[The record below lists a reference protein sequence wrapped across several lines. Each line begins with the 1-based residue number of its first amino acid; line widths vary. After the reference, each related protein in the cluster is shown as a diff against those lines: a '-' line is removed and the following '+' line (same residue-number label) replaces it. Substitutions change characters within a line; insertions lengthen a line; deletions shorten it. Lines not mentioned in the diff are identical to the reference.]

1 VFVELRLEKVN
12 GVEKKWEMHDAH
24 ALGVK
29 WRQRLISAS
38 LSTSFQCIPVM
49 KKVVKKVKGKKKTRQ
64 IDNILVAFIVEK
76 GYQVRPIP
84 AFAPCPFPPTF

>member
-1 VFVELRLEKVN
+1 MEKVN

-76 GYQVRPIP
+76 GYQVLTLSSISRPLSSP
-84 AFAPCPFPPTF
+84 YLAPI